1 MIWDVRMRSAGS
13 RHPRALLG
21 AALLLAVVIG
31 TAGCT
36 SGQIGVVDSRRI
48 LTESAKALRYQKQ
61 IDDRERAMTT
71 DLQLLVSQLS
81 KEDLDARRT
90 QYLRELQTMRAQL
103 EETLN
108 REVHDAIQEVV
119 REKRLRGVLIS
130 GPIVYSKPGTVV
142 DITQDVIDRLK

>member
-1 MIWDVRMRSAGS
+1 
-13 RHPRALLG
+13 
-21 AALLLAVVIG
+21 
-31 TAGCT
+31 
-36 SGQIGVVDSRRI
+36 
-48 LTESAKALRYQKQ
+48 
-61 IDDRERAMTT
+61 
-71 DLQLLVSQLS
+71 
-81 KEDLDARRT
+81 
-90 QYLRELQTMRAQL
+90 MRAQL